1 LKEYTTITARLPQ
14 GQMLQ
19 VIDFL
24 LRERPN
30 HQHSRNNKARC
41 IVDTI
46 DQLIVIAKGCTEP
59 PCLRSEMGFIVALLE
74 ECCVVVLFVTKGA
87 TVQKYIIAQI
97 CNVLGL
103 LEVS

>member
-1 LKEYTTITARLPQ
+1 
-14 GQMLQ
+14 MLQ
-19 VIDFL
+19 VVDFL

-30 HQHSRNNKARC
+30 HQHSRNKARC
-41 IVDTI
+41 IVDI
-46 DQLIVIAKGCTEP
+46 INQLIVIAKGCPESR
-59 PCLRSEMGFIVALLE
+59 LRSGMGFVVALWE

>member
-1 LKEYTTITARLPQ
+1 
-14 GQMLQ
+14 MLQ
-19 VIDFL
+19 VVDFL

-46 DQLIVIAKGCTEP
+46 DQLIVIAKGCTEF
-59 PCLRSEMGFIVALLE
+59 CLRSGLGSVVALWE

>member
-1 LKEYTTITARLPQ
+1 MVY
-14 GQMLQ
+14 
-19 VIDFL
+19 FL
-24 LRERPN
+24 LREGAN
-30 HQHSRNNKARC
+30 HHSRNKARC

-46 DQLIVIAKGCTEP
+46 NQLIVIAKGCPESR
-59 PCLRSEMGFIVALLE
+59 LRSGMGFVVALWE